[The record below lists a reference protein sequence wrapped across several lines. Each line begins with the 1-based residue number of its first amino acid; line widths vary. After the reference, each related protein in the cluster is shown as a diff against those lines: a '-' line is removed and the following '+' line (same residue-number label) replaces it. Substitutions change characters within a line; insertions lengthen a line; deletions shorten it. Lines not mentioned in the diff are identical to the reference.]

1 MTSFKIF
8 TAIVLAGSVLAAPQ
22 RHGGLAATVSCPNS
36 NSTTYTSSNGISFV
50 IECGL
55 DRPGDINMV
64 YTNTFSAC
72 IDACAKYTGCVDVS
86 YVSNGGGACYMK
98 NSVASPGYSP
108 GIWGA
113 RQVSIPVPTVS
124 NTRNTKTKTHTKT
137 HTKTSVKSSAAPAPT
152 TSKKT
157 IVAPV
162 STTKTTLAPVPTT
175 TQSPSQTT
183 GKRGIAYGTG
193 AYGAY
198 FTSSP
203 QVTWG
208 YDVSHFFC
216 ISPYSLC

>member
-1 MTSFKIF
+1 MTSLKIF
-8 TAIVLAGSVLAAPQ
+8 TSILLVGSVLAAPQ
-22 RHGGLAATVSCPNS
+22 RHGGNTATVSCPGS
-36 NSTTYTSSNGISFV
+36 NSTTYTSSNGLSFI
-50 IECGL
+50 IECGI

-98 NSVASPGYSP
+98 NSVANPSSNP

-124 NTRNTKTKTHTKT
+124 KSATKKTKTHTKT
-137 HTKTSVKSSAAPAPT
+137 HTKTSVKTSAAPAPT
-152 TSKKT
+152 TSHKT
-157 IVAPV
+157 TV
-162 STTKTTLAPVPTT
+162 STAAPVPTT
-175 TQSPSQTT
+175 TQPPSQTT

-208 YDVSHFFC
+208 YDVSF
-216 ISPYSLC
+216 SSLLSLYHRH